1 MPNASRNQSKHRNR
15 LATANGAIT
24 RRRLLQAG
32 IAATATIPLLGPR
45 ITHGMQAN
53 ETLNLAAVGVGG
65 KGWSDL
71 LSSSEGQNVRI
82 IGLCDVDANNL
93 GKASDLFEQAN
104 TFTNYRVM
112 LDELG
117 RDIDALLISTPDHM
131 HGPIAIAAMQLG
143 IPVHVQ
149 KPLAHNIAELR
160 TMMQLA
166 ESNQLV
172 TQMGT
177 QIHSHQAYRTGA
189 AMIREGV
196 IGKVSEAHLWVS
208 RSWSGPPEGRPN
220 RTDDIPDSLSWE
232 HWLGAAPHRPYVNG
246 LYHPGNWRG
255 WIDFGSGT
263 LGDMG
268 CHIFDPVFSSL
279 DIQTPTSVISRGP
292 QHNPE
297 TFALDSDI
305 SYQFEGT
312 QYTTDNLFFR
322 WTDGNRNSR
331 PNRAKAQLPDDVDLP
346 RSGMFL
352 VGEEGVMLLPHWA
365 MPTFYKDGEVLN
377 IEIESRGAKNHY
389 TEFTDACRG
398 VGQTSTPFSYSG
410 RVTEAV
416 LLGTIAGRFKDRE
429 LAWDSAN
436 MRFDHAP
443 ATAVTH
449 REYAEGRE
457 PEGLAGR
464 TDQN

>member
-1 MPNASRNQSKHRNR
+1 MPDSRTPRMPAGLSRRQILKAG
-15 LATANGAIT
+15 LATAVT
-24 RRRLLQAG
+24 L
-32 IAATATIPLLGPR
+32 PMFGPR
-45 ITHGMQAN
+45 LSFGSQAN

-71 LSSSEGQNVRI
+71 MPSSQGDNVRV
-82 IGLCDVDANNL
+82 IGLCDVDRNSLGRAAN
-93 GKASDLFEQAN
+93 AFEDAA
-104 TFTNYRVM
+104 TYTDYRVM
-112 LDELG
+112 LDEIG
-117 RDIDALLISTPDHM
+117 SDIDALLVSTPDHM

-143 IPVHVQ
+143 IHVHVQ

-166 ESNQLV
+166 ESNNLI

-177 QIHSHQAYRTGA
+177 QIHSDQAYRTGS
-189 AMIREGV
+189 AMIREGA
-196 IGKVSEAHLWVS
+196 IGKISEAHLWVS
-208 RSWSGPPEGRPN
+208 RSWGGPPEGRPD
-220 RTDDIPDSLSWE
+220 RTDPVPE
-232 HWLGAAPHRPYVNG
+232 HLDWNNWLGVAPHRPFVNG
-246 LYHPGNWRG
+246 IYHPGNWRG

-268 CHIFDPVFSSL
+268 CHIFDPVFSSI
-279 DIQTPTSVISRGP
+279 DIGTPTRVISRGP
-292 QHNPE
+292 QHHEE

-305 SYQFEGT
+305 SYQFAGT

-322 WTDGNRNSR
+322 WTDGNRGSR
-331 PNRAKAQLPDDVDLP
+331 PDRAKAQLPDNVQLP
-346 RSGMFL
+346 AAGMFL
-352 VGEEGVMLLPHWA
+352 VGEEGVMVLPHWA
-365 MPTFYKDGEVLN
+365 MPTFYKDGERLDIPV
-377 IEIESRGAKNHY
+377 ESRGSNNHY

-398 VGQTSTPFSYSG
+398 VGETSTPFSYSG

-416 LLGTIAGRFKDRE
+416 LVGTIAGRFKDRE

-436 MRFDHAP
+436 LAFDHDA
-443 ATAVTH
+443 ATAIVH

-464 TDQN
+464 TGQN